1 MNQANV
7 TDDGV
12 LHPPQDQQNIM
23 NNIITNSPYDPIST
37 FGSDFQQMKMAIVGN
52 TSSISTNNPFIKV
65 NIKPT
70 VIQSVAIPVILNNKN
85 SGMSFPSKITD
96 LSLIN
101 LLLDN
106 SDDYPYSE
114 ERRLF
119 YVALT
124 RCKKKVFLL
133 SISNNKSVF
142 IKEIEKYIS
151 S

>member
-65 NIKPT
+65 NILQKEF
-70 VIQSVAIPVILNNKN
+70 VKNK
-85 SGMSFPSKITD
+85 K
-96 LSLIN
+96 
-101 LLLDN
+101 
-106 SDDYPYSE
+106 
-114 ERRLF
+114 
-119 YVALT
+119 
-124 RCKKKVFLL
+124 
-133 SISNNKSVF
+133 
-142 IKEIEKYIS
+142 
-151 S
+151 

>member
-1 MNQANV
+1 
-7 TDDGV
+7 
-12 LHPPQDQQNIM
+12 
-23 NNIITNSPYDPIST
+23 
-37 FGSDFQQMKMAIVGN
+37 
-52 TSSISTNNPFIKV
+52 
-65 NIKPT
+65 
-70 VIQSVAIPVILNNKN
+70 
-85 SGMSFPSKITD
+85 MSFPSKITD

-106 SDDYPYSE
+106 SDDFPYSE

-133 SISNNKSVF
+133 VNSNNKSVF